1 MTKGWERAVGWGAC
15 AVSIALLVAA
25 LVASRVEAA
34 TGLRVGSVRVEEAV
48 VALAAVPGRPAAGY
62 FTLSGGPATL
72 TSVAS
77 PLASRVEMHS
87 SSMAGGVMSMEKLAA
102 VLVHAGTRA
111 TFAPGGNHLMIFG
124 LASTVKAGSTVPL
137 QLHFADGQ
145 TVRVEARAVAPG
157 MAMEMHEG
165 H

>member
-1 MTKGWERAVGWGAC
+1 MAKGWERAVGWGAC

-34 TGLRVGSVRVEEAV
+34 TALRVDKAV

-77 PLASRVEMHS
+77 PLASRIEMHS

-102 VLVHAGTRA
+102 VLVRAGTPVS
-111 TFAPGGNHLMIFG
+111 FAPGGNHLMIFD
-124 LASTVKAGSTVPL
+124 LRASVKPGSTVPL

-145 TVRVEARAVAPG
+145 TLRVEARAVAPG